1 MFCSSTTF
9 IKTIKGRRRRG
20 ERGGQRLRRVEE
32 KNSWIC
38 RESNGVYGKE
48 KRKRKRKDKL
58 IIFCDLYFEVPQF
71 NLFVVKR
78 FCWLIRKQL
87 FGSYVFPFFL
97 SVLLSTIFSL
107 ISWILNQSKKG
118 RSFLSQWSATCL
130 AASSL
135 HFVPSTLR
143 KNWLTSLWSWWRQI
157 KPYLRSFFFV
167 LKK

>member
-87 FGSYVFPFFL
+87 FGSYVFPFFSVCSAFNDFLFDLLDPKPIKERTQFSQPMVCDLPCCIFPPFCSVNPQEKLTNFSMKLMKTDKTL
-97 SVLLSTIFSL
+97 SVLFS
-107 ISWILNQSKKG
+107 
-118 RSFLSQWSATCL
+118 F
-130 AASSL
+130 
-135 HFVPSTLR
+135 
-143 KNWLTSLWSWWRQI
+143 
-157 KPYLRSFFFV
+157 
-167 LKK
+167 